1 MSDRAAIIEC
11 IRKIKRKVL
20 PDHTLIL
27 FGSQAR
33 NEANQ
38 ESDWDLLILLDKPR
52 KESTD
57 FDTYADPFVE
67 LGWEIGELI
76 NPLIYIYTFPVGDKK
91 PSLFRKN
98 VQTEGIEIV

>member
-1 MSDRAAIIEC
+1 M
-11 IRKIKRKVL
+11 
-20 PDHTLIL
+20 

-33 NEANQ
+33 NEAY
-38 ESDWDLLILLDKPR
+38 EDSDWDLLIRLDKPR

-57 FDTYADPFVE
+57 FDTYAYPFIE
-67 LGWEIGELI
+67 LGWEMDELI
-76 NPLIYIYTFPVGDKK
+76 NPLIYIRSQWEINK

>member
-1 MSDRAAIIEC
+1 MSDGATIIEQ
-11 IRKIKRKVL
+11 IRKIKRKIF

-38 ESDWDLLILLDKPR
+38 ESDWDLLIILDKPW
-52 KESTD
+52 KESID
-57 FDTYADPFVE
+57 FDTYVYPFIE
-67 LGWEIGELI
+67 LGWEMDELI
-76 NPLIYIYTFPVGDKK
+76 NPLIYIRSQWEIDT